1 MCRSV
6 TIDEYYS
13 KPDSLI
19 LSARINNQRIETI
32 EISLKTM
39 EIIQSRGACN
49 KDTEFHHIIIK
60 LVRKKYESHSKKV
73 GCITFKGMGIIRRR
87 NPPLASFF
95 HDKPGKRKKQRNP

>member
-60 LVRKKYESHSKKV
+60 IVRKNMKA
-73 GCITFKGMGIIRRR
+73 IR
-87 NPPLASFF
+87 
-95 HDKPGKRKKQRNP
+95 KRLVA

>member
-1 MCRSV
+1 MHHCVFSN
-6 TIDEYYS
+6 EYYT

-49 KDTEFHHIIIK
+49 KDTEFHHKIIK
-60 LVRKKYESHSKKV
+60 LVRKNMKA
-73 GCITFKGMGIIRRR
+73 IR
-87 NPPLASFF
+87 
-95 HDKPGKRKKQRNP
+95 KRLVA